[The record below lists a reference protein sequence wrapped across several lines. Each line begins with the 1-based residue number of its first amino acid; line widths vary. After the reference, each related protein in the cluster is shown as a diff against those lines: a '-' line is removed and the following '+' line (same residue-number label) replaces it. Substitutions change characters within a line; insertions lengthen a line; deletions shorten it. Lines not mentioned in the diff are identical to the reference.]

1 GQALIELALC
11 ATVSRILTLGTV
23 TAVHMVEA
31 ESALRAATSAA
42 LSAAVRAPDAEAAIA
57 AAHSSFESVIAGYPL
72 RAPSISIAVGA
83 FARGSLLTA
92 DASAMV
98 DAVGAHVA
106 LRVHDALQ
114 VERWRSRP

>member
-57 AAHSSFESVIAGYPL
+57 PAHSRFESVIAGHPL
-72 RAPSISIAVGA
+72 RAPPISIAVGA
-83 FARGSLLTA
+83 FARGSLVTA

-98 DAVGAHVA
+98 DSAGAHPA
-106 LRVHDALQ
+106 PPVHHVRHVD
-114 VERWRSRP
+114 RSRS